1 MANRFI
7 DIGIGIEMAQVV
19 PASDV
24 PYRICHF
31 ENTTVVA
38 SSAVAQS
45 VPLRDCFRRL
55 TAGDTMTRLTTRRLP
70 GVPLMRCLLH
80 LALVF
85 GLLLVSGCGGDNGS
99 SEGAGAPGPSS
110 AGSSDGGPKQF
121 RIAVIPKGTSHDFWL
136 SVRHGAETAA
146 KELGN
151 VEVIWKGTQKEDNKQ
166 GQILIL
172 DSFIVQGVDGI
183 CLAPIDREAMIPVVS
198 RAKDLKIPTVVFD
211 SGLADENVYV
221 SYVAT
226 DNYKGGV
233 MAAQRMGKVL
243 GGKGNVIMLRY
254 QAGSQS
260 TENREKGF
268 LETLAKE
275 FPGIKV
281 LSDNQRATSNIN
293 EAKLKSNSM
302 LLKFKSELDG
312 VFTVCEPH
320 NKGMLAAL
328 EDNKLTSKVKFIAF
342 DSSPRMIEGLANDTV
357 HGVVLQDPVNMG
369 YVAVKTMA
377 AHLGG
382 QEVPKR
388 ISTGEYVATAEN
400 RNEKKMA
407 SVLNP
412 EKHAP

>member
-1 MANRFI
+1 MRPVFS
-7 DIGIGIEMAQVV
+7 VV
-19 PASDV
+19 
-24 PYRICHF
+24 
-31 ENTTVVA
+31 
-38 SSAVAQS
+38 
-45 VPLRDCFRRL
+45 
-55 TAGDTMTRLTTRRLP
+55 
-70 GVPLMRCLLH
+70 LL
-80 LALVF
+80 AT
-85 GLLLVSGCGGDNGS
+85 LLLAIGCNGNDS
-99 SEGAGAPGPSS
+99 STPTQSPTSPGST
-110 AGSSDGGPKQF
+110 GSPATASTKY

-151 VEVIWKGTQKEDNKQ
+151 VEVIWKGTQKEGDKE
-166 GQILIL
+166 GQIQIL

-183 CLAPIDREAMIPVVS
+183 CLAPIDRDAMVPVVT
-198 RAKDLKIPTVVFD
+198 RARDRKIPTVVFD
-211 SGLADENVYV
+211 SGLSDTTAYV

-233 MAAQRMGKVL
+233 MAARQMGKL
-243 GGKGNVIMLRY
+243 LDGQGDVIMLRY

-275 FPGIKV
+275 FPNINV
-281 LSDNQRATSNIN
+281 LSQNQRATSNSN

-302 LLKFKSELDG
+302 LLKYKSELEG

-328 EDNKLTSKVKFIAF
+328 EDNKLTSKVKFVAF

-369 YVAVKTMA
+369 YVAVKTMV
-377 AHLGG
+377 AHLNG
-382 QEVPKR
+382 ESVDKR
-388 ISTGEYVATAEN
+388 ISTGEYVATAQNMDEP
-400 RNEKKMA
+400 KIA

-412 EKHAP
+412 KKHAP

>member
-1 MANRFI
+1 MRRLLPLVLLSSVLLVCGCSGDGDNDGA
-7 DIGIGIEMAQVV
+7 AT
-19 PASDV
+19 PASSGSNGAANG
-24 PYRICHF
+24 
-31 ENTTVVA
+31 ETNT
-38 SSAVAQS
+38 
-45 VPLRDCFRRL
+45 
-55 TAGDTMTRLTTRRLP
+55 
-70 GVPLMRCLLH
+70 
-80 LALVF
+80 
-85 GLLLVSGCGGDNGS
+85 
-99 SEGAGAPGPSS
+99 
-110 AGSSDGGPKQF
+110 F

-146 KELGN
+146 AELGN
-151 VEVIWKGTQKEDNKQ
+151 IEVIWKGTQKEDNKE
-166 GQILIL
+166 GQIQIL

-198 RAKDLKIPTVVFD
+198 RAKDRKIPTVVFD
-211 SGLADENVYV
+211 SGLADETSYV

-233 MAAQRMGKVL
+233 MAAQRMGEIL
-243 GGKGNVIMLRY
+243 DGKGNVIMLRY

-281 LSDNQRATSNIN
+281 LSENQRATSDIN
-293 EAKLKSNSM
+293 EAKLKSTSM
-302 LLKFKSELDG
+302 LLKFKSQLDG

-328 EDNKLTSKVKFIAF
+328 EDNKLTTKVKFVAF
-342 DSSPRMIEGLANDTV
+342 DSSPRMIEGLGKDTV

-377 AHLGG
+377 AHLAG
-382 QEVPKR
+382 ETVEKR

-400 RNEKKMA
+400 KDEKKIA

-412 EKHAP
+412 KKHAP

>member
-1 MANRFI
+1 M
-7 DIGIGIEMAQVV
+7 
-19 PASDV
+19 
-24 PYRICHF
+24 
-31 ENTTVVA
+31 
-38 SSAVAQS
+38 
-45 VPLRDCFRRL
+45 
-55 TAGDTMTRLTTRRLP
+55 
-70 GVPLMRCLLH
+70 
-80 LALVF
+80 
-85 GLLLVSGCGGDNGS
+85 
-99 SEGAGAPGPSS
+99 
-110 AGSSDGGPKQF
+110 
-121 RIAVIPKGTSHDFWL
+121 
-136 SVRHGAETAA
+136 
-146 KELGN
+146 
-151 VEVIWKGTQKEDNKQ
+151 IWKGTQKEDNKE
-166 GQILIL
+166 GQIQIL

-198 RAKDLKIPTVVFD
+198 RAKDRKIPTVVFD
-211 SGLADENVYV
+211 SGLADETSYV

-233 MAAQRMGKVL
+233 MAAQRMAQILDGT
-243 GGKGNVIMLRY
+243 GNVIMLRY

-281 LSDNQRATSNIN
+281 LSENQRATSDIN
-293 EAKLKSNSM
+293 EAKLKSTSM
-302 LLKFKSELDG
+302 LLKFKSQLDG

-328 EDNKLTSKVKFIAF
+328 EDNKLTTKVKFVAF
-342 DSSPRMIEGLANDTV
+342 DSSPRMIEGLGKDTV

-377 AHLGG
+377 AHLAG
-382 QEVPKR
+382 ETVEKR

-400 RNEKKMA
+400 KDEKKIA
-407 SVLNP
+407 SVLAP

>member
-1 MANRFI
+1 
-7 DIGIGIEMAQVV
+7 
-19 PASDV
+19 
-24 PYRICHF
+24 
-31 ENTTVVA
+31 
-38 SSAVAQS
+38 
-45 VPLRDCFRRL
+45 
-55 TAGDTMTRLTTRRLP
+55 
-70 GVPLMRCLLH
+70 MRCLLH
-80 LALVF
+80 LVLVS
-85 GLLLVSGCGGDNGS
+85 GVLLVCGCGGDDQGRDAT
-99 SEGAGAPGPSS
+99 GTPGPSS
-110 AGSSDGGPKQF
+110 TDSSDGNTDGSPKQY

-151 VEVIWKGTQKEDNKQ
+151 VEVIWKGTQKEDNKE

-198 RAKDLKIPTVVFD
+198 RARDRKIPTVVFD
-211 SGLADENVYV
+211 SGLADESVYV

-281 LSDNQRATSNIN
+281 LSDNQRATSDIN
-293 EAKLKSNSM
+293 EAKLKSTSM
-302 LLKFKSELDG
+302 LLKYKSELDG

-328 EDNKLTSKVKFIAF
+328 EDNKLTSKVKFVAF

-382 QEVPKR
+382 QQVQKR